1 METGNESL
9 YRYYRI
15 VSVKKIDRC
24 FYEKH
29 NPHRTHAKIHET
41 VVLPMFG
48 ICENTFLDYRNAS
61 DELLSLYLQA
71 AYIELSLW
79 FPTVLVRYMPLCEAN
94 KFSIWLRNLIENA
107 FLSILR
113 QTPGC
118 RVDAITLITYIQLLM
133 ENRMPARAR

>member
-1 METGNESL
+1 
-9 YRYYRI
+9 
-15 VSVKKIDRC
+15 
-24 FYEKH
+24 
-29 NPHRTHAKIHET
+29 
-41 VVLPMFG
+41 MFG

-71 AYIELSLW
+71 AYIEFSLW